1 MIKKLF
7 ITLLC
12 LWATALVAGA
22 ADGKFVLV
30 IDAGHGGKD
39 TGAPGKIS
47 VEKNINLSVALAFGK
62 YVERNCPD
70 VKVVYTRKTD
80 VFIPLKDRA
89 NIANKNKA
97 NLFISVHTNALDG
110 GKISRGFETYTLG
123 MHRAAENL
131 DVAKRENSVI
141 LVEKNYK
148 QSYAGFDPKSAESYI
163 MFELMQDKNMSNSVE
178 LAKMIQNEVCANS
191 GRVNKGVHQAGFLVL
206 RETSMP
212 SCLIELGFIT
222 TPDEEQ
228 FLNSE
233 EGQDKMAYGIYK
245 AFLKYKKKYGNHRN
259 TGSNDDYNDEQE
271 TEPAAKQ
278 LISED
283 SENLM
288 AATEYSQQRAV
299 RNQITNDAPAND
311 LTNVEPKKQQAPKP
325 AAQPQKPQQQPQPPK
340 PQQPAQQQPAQSPKP
355 QQPAQQQ
362 PAQPQK
368 PQQPAQLQKQP
379 AQQQPAQSQKPQ
391 QPAQPQQQPAQQ
403 QPAQPPKSQQPVQ
416 PQKPQQSQQQQPA
429 QQQPVQP
436 KKTEQPQ
443 PQQPAQPQKS
453 QQPVQQQPAQSQK
466 PQQPAH
472 QQPVQPQKT
481 EQPTPTTTTPVP
493 PANPVAQQEQPVA
506 PENLEPGGRPI
517 FKVQIAA
524 MSQEIPTNSDVFHGV
539 EGIEMYTENGMVK
552 YTVGA
557 TPDFNE
563 ISQLR
568 KTLSAKFPQAFIIA
582 FRDGLKINMAQAM
595 KEYRNYVKNNK

>member
-1 MIKKLF
+1 
-7 ITLLC
+7 
-12 LWATALVAGA
+12 
-22 ADGKFVLV
+22 
-30 IDAGHGGKD
+30 
-39 TGAPGKIS
+39 
-47 VEKNINLSVALAFGK
+47 
-62 YVERNCPD
+62 
-70 VKVVYTRKTD
+70 
-80 VFIPLKDRA
+80 
-89 NIANKNKA
+89 
-97 NLFISVHTNALDG
+97 
-110 GKISRGFETYTLG
+110 
-123 MHRAAENL
+123 
-131 DVAKRENSVI
+131 
-141 LVEKNYK
+141 
-148 QSYAGFDPKSAESYI
+148 

-355 QQPAQQQ
+355 
-362 PAQPQK
+362 
-368 PQQPAQLQKQP
+368 
-379 AQQQPAQSQKPQ
+379 
-391 QPAQPQQQPAQQ
+391 QQPAQQ